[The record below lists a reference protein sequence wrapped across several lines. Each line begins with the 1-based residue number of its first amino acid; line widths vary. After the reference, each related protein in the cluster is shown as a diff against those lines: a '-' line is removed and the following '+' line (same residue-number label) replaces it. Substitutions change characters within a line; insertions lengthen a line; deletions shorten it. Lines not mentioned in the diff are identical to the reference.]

1 MNSLDNDRLIY
12 FFLREIFRPKCL
24 GVIKL
29 SVFPGAKKK
38 QKNNKKKKLKSNTED
53 PLNSSFV
60 SYWWRKNKSQYSFR
74 RITELKTRWEIWKSE
89 TVISLR
95 SFGCDFL
102 SPHGRRITVDS
113 TYKHPII
120 IFHRFF
126 SVIKSI
132 SQVEC
137 DTSAS
142 VSSENWEWLCGW
154 LHIWWGLSGTNWY
167 GSRRFLNVNI
177 QDGGFSRK
185 LTLWFTK
192 YTEYF
197 STEIK
202 GNERF

>member
-12 FFLREIFRPKCL
+12 FFLREILGPSAY

-38 QKNNKKKKLKSNTED
+38 QKNKKKKLKSNTED

-60 SYWWRKNKSQYSFR
+60 SYWWRKNKSQYSLK

-126 SVIKSI
+126 FL
-132 SQVEC
+132 
-137 DTSAS
+137 
-142 VSSENWEWLCGW
+142 WL
-154 LHIWWGLSGTNWY
+154 N
-167 GSRRFLNVNI
+167 RF
-177 QDGGFSRK
+177 RK
-185 LTLWFTK
+185 LSVTLQRQFQART
-192 YTEYF
+192 
-197 STEIK
+197 
-202 GNERF
+202 GNDFAADYIYGEGLVA